1 MSMKI
6 TVSYDLGEDELV
18 PSPDIKVTANIETT
32 LGNSFFIPEIRE
44 VIAGGLRPILRHLRM
59 SERIIDKEIDALMT
73 SGHLFDNLK
82 YPYYYDV
89 RNKDIRR
96 RDDKEIRYSIRDYLE
111 GKVPD
116 LSV

>member
-59 SERIIDKEIDALMT
+59 SERIIDKEIDALMM